1 MASRQPSDENADPNP
16 TVGQVSRLSSSR
28 MDAQQKPSE
37 ELTGLIERVSFFNE
51 ETGFAVLR
59 VKVAKR
65 RELLTVVGQLPSVNT
80 GEWIHASGNWV
91 RDREHGLQLQAV
103 ALKTTPPATPE
114 GMEKYLG
121 SGLIKGIG
129 PAYAQKL
136 IKHFGG
142 QIIDVIENRSKLLEQ
157 IDGIG
162 PMRRHKIRRSWNEQ
176 RLIRDIMIFLHS
188 HGVGTGRAVRI
199 YKTYGDK
206 AIETIRANPYR
217 LCQDI
222 RGIGFKTA
230 DQIAQKTGIPPHS
243 ILRARAGIL
252 HLLREAAAK
261 GHCRLPQNLLLEQ
274 SANLLQIDDA
284 IIQTGLRQSLETQ
297 ELLLYPKSDIKE
309 TQKALRTV
317 DNRQST
323 LAPEEPVVYLPA
335 LRRAEQTI
343 ADRFLSLSARPAA
356 YPPMDIPKA
365 IQWSQKKIGIT
376 LAPAQIQAI
385 STVLTHRAI
394 IVTGG
399 PGVGKTT
406 LLCALLK
413 ILAAKQIPS
422 LLCAPTGRA
431 AKRMTESTGQPA
443 KTIHRL
449 LEIDP
454 QRGGFQRNESRPLD
468 TQLLIVDECSMVDVP
483 LMHRLLRALPEHG
496 HLLLIGDVDQLPSV
510 GPGSVLRDLIAST
523 TAPVVRL
530 TEIFRQAAGSQI
542 IAAAHQI
549 NRGQT
554 PAFASPPSNSDF
566 FLIKRDEPEKL
577 LSTLLHVVK
586 NRIPRRF
593 QADPIRDVQVLCP
606 MNRGSLGT
614 RALNDELQNALN
626 PSQPTQPAVN
636 RAGWQ
641 FRPGDKVIQTEN
653 NYDKEVFNGDIGQIT
668 KIDPVEQTVSIRF
681 DDRNVPY
688 EFGELDQLSLAYAI
702 TIHKAQGSEFPYVVI
717 PLASQQ
723 YIMLQR
729 NLLYTGITRG
739 RKLVVLIGQPK
750 ALDLAVQNAR
760 YEQRFSGLLQ
770 LLRLK
775 NA

>member
-1 MASRQPSDENADPNP
+1 
-16 TVGQVSRLSSSR
+16 
-28 MDAQQKPSE
+28 MDAHQNPGD
-37 ELTGLIERVSFFNE
+37 ELAGLIERVSFFNE

-65 RELLTVVGQLPSVNT
+65 RELLTVVGQLPSVNA
-80 GEWIHASGNWV
+80 GEWIHASGHWV
-91 RDREHGLQLQAV
+91 RDGEHGLQLRAS
-103 ALKTTPPATPE
+103 AIKTTPPATPE

-136 IKHFGG
+136 VKHFGG

-162 PMRRHKIRRSWNEQ
+162 PMRRRKIRQSWNEQ

-206 AIETIRANPYR
+206 SIEVVRANPYL
-217 LCQDI
+217 LCRDI

-243 ILRARAGIL
+243 VLRARAGIL

-261 GHCRLPQNLLLEQ
+261 GHCYLPQNFLLEQ
-274 SANLLQIDDA
+274 SAKLLQIDDSV
-284 IIQTGLRQSLETQ
+284 IQAGLRQSLETQ
-297 ELLLYPKSDIKE
+297 ELLLCPKTKSDESKE
-309 TQKALRTV
+309 TQKAPRTV
-317 DNRQST
+317 KSRQSDS
-323 LAPEEPVVYLPA
+323 EEPAVYLPA
-335 LRRAEQTI
+335 LRRAEQII
-343 ADRFLSLSARPAA
+343 ANRFLSLASHPAA
-356 YPPMDIPKA
+356 YPSIDVPKA

-385 STVLTHRAI
+385 STILARRVV

-406 LLCALLK
+406 LLRALLK
-413 ILAAKQIPS
+413 ILGAKQIPF

-431 AKRMTESTGQPA
+431 AKRMTESTGKAA

-449 LEIDP
+449 LEMDS
-454 QRGGFQRNESRPLD
+454 QRGGFQRDESRPLD

-483 LMHRLLRALPEHG
+483 LMRRLLCALPKCG

-510 GPGSVLRDLIAST
+510 GPGSALRDLIASAI
-523 TAPVVRL
+523 APVIRL
-530 TEIFRQAAGSQI
+530 TEIFRQTAGSQI

-554 PAFASPPSNSDF
+554 PAFGSAPSNSDF
-566 FLIKRDEPEKL
+566 FLIRRDEPETI
-577 LSTLLHVVK
+577 LSTLLVVVK

-593 QADPIRDVQVLCP
+593 HADPIGDVQVLCP
-606 MNRGSLGT
+606 MNRSGLGT

-626 PSQPTQPAVN
+626 PPQPNQPVVN
-636 RAGWQ
+636 RCGRQ
-641 FRPGDKVIQTEN
+641 FRLGDKVIQTEN

-668 KIDPVEQTVSIRF
+668 NIDAVEQTVSIRL
-681 DDRNVPY
+681 DGRDVLY
-688 EFGELDQLSLAYAI
+688 DFGELDELSLAYAI

-739 RKLVVLIGQPK
+739 RKLVVVIGQPK
-750 ALDLAVQNAR
+750 ALAIAVQNAR
-760 YEQRFSGLLQ
+760 CERRFSGLPQ
-770 LLRLK
+770 LLCPQ
-775 NA
+775 NT

>member
-1 MASRQPSDENADPNP
+1 
-16 TVGQVSRLSSSR
+16 
-28 MDAQQKPSE
+28 MDAPQNPNE
-37 ELTGLIERVSFFNE
+37 ELAGLIERVSFFNE

-59 VKVAKR
+59 VKVPER
-65 RELLTVVGQLPSVNT
+65 RELLTVVGQLPSVNA
-80 GEWIHASGNWV
+80 GEWIHASGKWA
-91 RDREHGLQLQAV
+91 RDREHGLQLRA
-103 ALKTTPPATPE
+103 AAIKTTPPSTPE
-114 GMEKYLG
+114 GMEKYLA

-136 IKHFGG
+136 VERFGG

-157 IDGIG
+157 IEGIG
-162 PMRRHKIRRSWNEQ
+162 PMRRRKIRQSWNEQ

-188 HGVGTGRAVRI
+188 HGVGTSRAVRI

-206 AIETIRANPYR
+206 AIETVRANPYL
-217 LCQDI
+217 LCRDI

-243 ILRARAGIL
+243 ILRSRAGIL

-261 GHCRLPQNLLLEQ
+261 GHCRLPQKILMEQ
-274 SANLLQIDDA
+274 STKLLQVDGA
-284 IIQTGLRQSLETQ
+284 VIQTGLRQSLEAQ
-297 ELLLYPKSDIKE
+297 ELLLCPESDGNEKRQ
-309 TQKALRTV
+309 QKAPRTEES
-317 DNRQST
+317 RQ
-323 LAPEEPVVYLPA
+323 LASEEAAIYLPA

-343 ADRFLSLSARPAA
+343 ADRFLSLAAHPAA
-356 YPPMDIPKA
+356 YPPMNVPKA

-376 LAPAQIQAI
+376 LAHTQIQAI
-385 STVLTHRAI
+385 STVLAHRVV

-406 LLCALLK
+406 LLRALLK
-413 ILAAKQIPS
+413 ILDAKQIPF

-449 LEIDP
+449 LEMDP

-483 LMHRLLRALPEHG
+483 LMRRLLCALPEHG

-510 GPGSVLRDLIAST
+510 GPGSVLRDLIASAI
-523 TAPVVRL
+523 APVERL
-530 TEIFRQAAGSQI
+530 AKIFRQAEGSQI
-542 IAAAHQI
+542 IATAHQI

-554 PAFASPPSNSDF
+554 PAFGSAPSNSDF
-566 FLIKRDEPEKL
+566 FFIQRDEPETI
-577 LSTLLHVVK
+577 LSTLLRVVRD
-586 NRIPRRF
+586 RIPRRF

-626 PSQPTQPAVN
+626 PSQSNQLVVN
-636 RAGWQ
+636 RFGRQ
-641 FRPGDKVIQTEN
+641 FRLGDKVIQTEN
-653 NYDKEVFNGDIGQIT
+653 NYDKEIFNGDIGQIT
-668 KIDPVEQTVSIRF
+668 KIDTVEQTVSVRF
-681 DDRNVPY
+681 DDRDVLY
-688 EFGELDQLSLAYAI
+688 DFGELDELSLAYAI

-739 RKLVVLIGQPK
+739 RKLVVVIGQPK
-750 ALDLAVQNAR
+750 ALAIAVQNTR
-760 YEQRFSGLLQ
+760 YEQRFSGLPQLLQ
-770 LLRLK
+770 LK
-775 NA
+775 DA

>member
-1 MASRQPSDENADPNP
+1 
-16 TVGQVSRLSSSR
+16 
-28 MDAQQKPSE
+28 MDAQQKPSD

-59 VKVAKR
+59 VKVAKQ
-65 RELLTVVGQLPSVNT
+65 RELLTVVGQLPSVNA

-91 RDREHGLQLQAV
+91 RNREHGLQLRA
-103 ALKTTPPATPE
+103 AAIKTTPPDTPE
-114 GMEKYLG
+114 GMVKYLG

-136 IKHFGG
+136 VKRFGR

-162 PMRRHKIRRSWNEQ
+162 PMRRHKIRQSWNEQ
-176 RLIRDIMIFLHS
+176 HLIRDIMIFLHS

-206 AIETIRANPYR
+206 AIETIRANPYL

-252 HLLREAAAK
+252 HLLREASAK

-274 SANLLQIDDA
+274 SANLLQIDHA
-284 IIQTGLRQSLETQ
+284 IIQAGLRQSLEAR
-297 ELLLYPKSDIKE
+297 ELLLCPKIDETEE
-309 TQKALRTV
+309 TQKNLKTAE
-317 DNRQST
+317 NRQSAT
-323 LAPEEPVVYLPA
+323 TSEEPAIYLPA

-343 ADRFLSLSARPAA
+343 ADRFLSLAARPSG
-356 YPPMDIPKA
+356 YPPMNIPQA
-365 IQWSQKKIGIT
+365 IEWSQKKIGIT

-385 STVLTHRAI
+385 STVLAYRAV

-413 ILAAKQIPS
+413 ILDAKQIPF

-449 LEIDP
+449 LEMDP

-510 GPGSVLRDLIAST
+510 GPGSALRDLIANA
-523 TAPVVRL
+523 TAPVVQL

-542 IAAAHQI
+542 IANAHQI
-549 NRGQT
+549 NRGQI
-554 PAFASPPSNSDF
+554 PAFASTPSNSDF
-566 FLIKRDEPEKL
+566 FLIKRDEPEKI

-593 QADPIRDVQVLCP
+593 QADPIRDVQILCP

-626 PSQPTQPAVN
+626 PPQPTQPAVN

-702 TIHKAQGSEFPYVVI
+702 TIHKAQGSEFSYVVI

-739 RKLVVLIGQPK
+739 RKLVVVIGQPK
-750 ALDLAVQNAR
+750 ALAIAVHNTR
-760 YEQRFSGLLQ
+760 YEQRFSGLPQ
-770 LLRLK
+770 LLRPQ

>member
-1 MASRQPSDENADPNP
+1 
-16 TVGQVSRLSSSR
+16 
-28 MDAQQKPSE
+28 MDAQQKPSD
-37 ELTGLIERVSFFNE
+37 ELAGLIERVSFFNE

-65 RELLTVVGQLPSVNT
+65 RELLTVVGQLPSVNA

-91 RDREHGLQLQAV
+91 RDREHGLQLRAD
-103 ALKTTPPATPE
+103 AIKTTPPATPE
-114 GMEKYLG
+114 GMVKYLG

-136 IKHFGG
+136 VKRFGR
-142 QIIDVIENRSKLLEQ
+142 QIIDIIENRSKLLEQ

-206 AIETIRANPYR
+206 AIETICANPYL

-274 SANLLQIDDA
+274 SAKLLQIDDA
-284 IIQTGLRQSLETQ
+284 IIQAGLRQSLETQ
-297 ELLLYPKSDIKE
+297 ELLLCPKIDESEE
-309 TQKALRTV
+309 TQKALRTAE
-317 DNRQST
+317 NRQPENDS
-323 LAPEEPVVYLPA
+323 EEPAIYLPA

-343 ADRFLSLSARPAA
+343 ADRFLALAARPSG
-356 YPPMDIPKA
+356 YPPMNIPKA
-365 IQWSQKKIGIT
+365 IEWSQKKIGIT

-385 STVLTHRAI
+385 STVLTHRAV

-413 ILAAKQIPS
+413 ILAAKQIPF

-449 LEIDP
+449 LEMDP

-510 GPGSVLRDLIAST
+510 GPGSALQDLIAST

-530 TEIFRQAAGSQI
+530 TEIFRQSAGSQI
-542 IAAAHQI
+542 IANAHQI

-554 PAFASPPSNSDF
+554 PAFASTPSNSDF
-566 FLIKRDEPEKL
+566 FLIQRDEPEKI

-593 QADPIRDVQVLCP
+593 QADPIRDIQILCP

-614 RALNDELQNALN
+614 RSLNDELQNALN
-626 PSQPTQPAVN
+626 PSQPNQLTVN

-641 FRPGDKVIQTEN
+641 FRHGDKVIQTEN

-681 DDRNVPY
+681 DDRDVLY
-688 EFGELDQLSLAYAI
+688 DFGALDELSLAYAI

-739 RKLVVLIGQPK
+739 RKLVVVIGQPK
-750 ALDLAVQNAR
+750 ALALAVQNAR

>member
-1 MASRQPSDENADPNP
+1 
-16 TVGQVSRLSSSR
+16 
-28 MDAQQKPSE
+28 MDSQQKPSE

-65 RELLTVVGQLPSVNT
+65 RELLTVVGQLPSVNA
-80 GEWIHASGNWV
+80 GEWIHAFGNWV
-91 RDREHGLQLQAV
+91 RDREHGLQLRA
-103 ALKTTPPATPE
+103 AAIKTTPPTTPE

-136 IKHFGG
+136 LKRFGR

-162 PMRRHKIRRSWNEQ
+162 PRRRRKIRQSWSEQ

-206 AIETIRANPYR
+206 AIETIRANPYL

-230 DQIAQKTGIPPHS
+230 DQIAQKIGIPPHS

-261 GHCRLPQNLLLEQ
+261 GHCYLPQNLLLEQ
-274 SANLLQIDDA
+274 SAKLLQIDDSV
-284 IIQTGLRQSLETQ
+284 IQAGLRQSLETQ
-297 ELLLYPKSDIKE
+297 ELLLCPKIDESEE
-309 TQKALRTV
+309 TQKAFRTAENQQPAP
-317 DNRQST
+317 D
-323 LAPEEPVVYLPA
+323 PEEPAVYLPA

-343 ADRFLSLSARPAA
+343 AVRFLSLAARPVG

-365 IQWSQKKIGIT
+365 IEWSQKKIGIT

-385 STVLTHRAI
+385 STILAHRVVI
-394 IVTGG
+394 LTGG

-413 ILAAKQIPS
+413 ILAAKQIPF

-431 AKRMTESTGQPA
+431 AKRITESTGRPA

-468 TQLLIVDECSMVDVP
+468 TQLLIVDECSMVDVL

-510 GPGSVLRDLIAST
+510 GPGSALRDIIASG
-523 TAPVVRL
+523 TAPVAQL

-542 IAAAHQI
+542 IANAHQI

-554 PAFASPPSNSDF
+554 PEFASTPSNSDF
-566 FLIKRDEPEKL
+566 FLIKRNEPEKL

-626 PSQPTQPAVN
+626 PPQPNQPAVN

-641 FRPGDKVIQTEN
+641 FRLCDKVIQTEN

-688 EFGELDQLSLAYAI
+688 DFGELDELSLAYAI

-739 RKLVVLIGQPK
+739 RKLVVVIGQPK
-750 ALDLAVQNAR
+750 ALAIAVKNAR
-760 YEQRFSGLLQ
+760 YEQRFSGLPQ
-770 LLRLK
+770 LLRPQ

>member
-1 MASRQPSDENADPNP
+1 MGAQQNPSDEIA
-16 TVGQVSRLSSSR
+16 
-28 MDAQQKPSE
+28 
-37 ELTGLIERVSFFNE
+37 GLIERVSFFNE

-59 VKVAKR
+59 VKVAKQ
-65 RELLTVVGQLPSVNT
+65 REFLTVVGQLPSVNA

-103 ALKTTPPATPE
+103 AIKTTPPATPE

-136 IKHFGG
+136 VKQFGG
-142 QIIDVIENRSKLLEQ
+142 QIIDVVENRSKLLEQ

-162 PMRRHKIRRSWNEQ
+162 PMRRRKIRQSWNEQ

-206 AIETIRANPYR
+206 AIETIRANPYL
-217 LCQDI
+217 LCKDI

-243 ILRARAGIL
+243 VLRARAGIL

-274 SANLLQIDDA
+274 SAKLLQIDDA
-284 IIQTGLRQSLETQ
+284 VIQAGLRQSLETQ
-297 ELLLYPKSDIKE
+297 ELLICPKIEESNA
-309 TQKALRTV
+309 TQKVPRMAE
-317 DNRQST
+317 NRQST
-323 LAPEEPVVYLPA
+323 LAPEEEPAVYLPT

-343 ADRFLSLSARPAA
+343 ANRFLSLAARPAA

-365 IQWSQKKIGIT
+365 IQWIQKKIGIT

-385 STVLTHRAI
+385 STVLAHRVV

-406 LLCALLK
+406 ILRALLK
-413 ILAAKQIPS
+413 ILDAKQIPFF
-422 LLCAPTGRA
+422 LCAPTGRA
-431 AKRMTESTGQPA
+431 AKRMTESTSQPA

-449 LEIDP
+449 LEMDP

-483 LMHRLLRALPEHG
+483 LMQRLLRALPEHG

-510 GPGSVLRDLIAST
+510 GPGSALRDLIASA

-530 TEIFRQAAGSQI
+530 TEIFRQSTGSQI
-542 IAAAHQI
+542 IAASHQI

-554 PAFASPPSNSDF
+554 PAFTSTPSNSDF
-566 FLIKRDEPEKL
+566 FFIQRDEPEKI

-586 NRIPRRF
+586 NRIPQRF
-593 QADPIRDVQVLCP
+593 QAESIRDVQVLCP

-614 RALNDELQNALN
+614 RDLNTELQNALN
-626 PSQPTQPAVN
+626 PPQPNQPVAN
-636 RAGWQ
+636 RFGWQ
-641 FRPGDKVIQTEN
+641 FRPRDKVIQTEN
-653 NYDKEVFNGDIGQIT
+653 NYNKEVFNGDIGQIT
-668 KIDPVEQTVSIRF
+668 KIDPVEQIASIRF

-688 EFGELDQLSLAYAI
+688 EFGELDELSLAYAI

-750 ALDLAVQNAR
+750 ALAIAVKNIR
-760 YEQRFSGLLQ
+760 YEQRFSGLPQ
-770 LLRLK
+770 LLRPK

>member
-1 MASRQPSDENADPNP
+1 
-16 TVGQVSRLSSSR
+16 
-28 MDAQQKPSE
+28 MDAQQNPSD
-37 ELTGLIERVSFFNE
+37 ELVGLIERVSFFNE

-59 VKVAKR
+59 VQVAKQ
-65 RELLTVVGQLPSVNT
+65 RELLTVVGQLPSVNA

-91 RDREHGLQLQAV
+91 RNREHGLQLRAD
-103 ALKTTPPATPE
+103 AIKTTPPATPE

-136 IKHFGG
+136 VKRFGR

-188 HGVGTGRAVRI
+188 RGVGTGRAVRI

-206 AIETIRANPYR
+206 AIETVRANPYL

-243 ILRARAGIL
+243 VLRARAGIL

-274 SANLLQIDDA
+274 SAKLLQIDDSV
-284 IIQTGLRQSLETQ
+284 IQAGLRQNLETQ
-297 ELLLYPKSDIKE
+297 ELLLCPKSDESKE
-309 TQKALRTV
+309 TQKAPRTAE
-317 DNRQST
+317 NRQSA
-323 LAPEEPVVYLPA
+323 LDPEEPAVYLPA
-335 LRRAEQTI
+335 LRRAEQII
-343 ADRFLSLSARPAA
+343 AERFLSLSARPAA
-356 YPPMDIPKA
+356 YPPMDVPKA
-365 IQWSQKKIGIT
+365 IEWSQKKIGIA

-385 STVLTHRAI
+385 STVLTHRVV

-406 LLCALLK
+406 ILRVLLK
-413 ILAAKQIPS
+413 ILAAKQIPF
-422 LLCAPTGRA
+422 LLGAPTGRA

-449 LEIDP
+449 LEMDP

-483 LMHRLLRALPEHG
+483 LMHRLLRALPKHG

-510 GPGSVLRDLIAST
+510 GPGSVLRDLIARATS
-523 TAPVVRL
+523 PVVRL

-549 NRGQT
+549 NRGQN
-554 PAFASPPSNSDF
+554 PAFATIPSNSDF
-566 FLIKRDEPEKL
+566 FFIQRDEPEKI

-586 NRIPRRF
+586 NRIPQRF
-593 QADPIRDVQVLCP
+593 QADPIRDLQVLCP
-606 MNRGSLGT
+606 MNRGNLGT

-626 PSQPTQPAVN
+626 PPQSNQPAAN
-636 RAGWQ
+636 RFGWQ
-641 FRPGDKVIQTEN
+641 FRPRDKVIQTEN

-688 EFGELDQLSLAYAI
+688 DFGELDELSLAYAI

-750 ALDLAVQNAR
+750 AIAIAVHNTR
-760 YEQRFSGLLQ
+760 YEQRFSGLPQ
-770 LLRLK
+770 LLHPK

>member
-1 MASRQPSDENADPNP
+1 MNARQNSSDELA
-16 TVGQVSRLSSSR
+16 
-28 MDAQQKPSE
+28 
-37 ELTGLIERVSFFNE
+37 GLIERVSFFNE

-65 RELLTVVGQLPSVNT
+65 RDLLTVVGQLPSVNA
-80 GEWIHASGNWV
+80 GEWIHASGHWV
-91 RDREHGLQLQAV
+91 RDGDHGLQLRAS
-103 ALKTTPPATPE
+103 AIKTTPPATPE

-136 IKHFGG
+136 VERFGG
-142 QIIDVIENRSKLLEQ
+142 RIIGVIENRSKLLEQ

-162 PMRRHKIRRSWNEQ
+162 PMRRRKIRQSWNEQ

-206 AIETIRANPYR
+206 AIEVVRANPYL
-217 LCQDI
+217 LCRDI

-243 ILRARAGIL
+243 VLRARAGIL
-252 HLLREAAAK
+252 HLVREAAAK
-261 GHCRLPQNLLLEQ
+261 GHCYLPQNLLLEQ
-274 SANLLQIDDA
+274 SAKLLQIDVA
-284 IIQTGLRQSLETQ
+284 VIQAGLRQSLEAR
-297 ELLLYPKSDIKE
+297 ELLLCPKGDESKE
-309 TQKALRTV
+309 TQKATETLKSL
-317 DNRQST
+317 QSDSK
-323 LAPEEPVVYLPA
+323 EPAVYLPA

-343 ADRFLSLSARPAA
+343 AERFLSLASHPAV
-356 YPPMDIPKA
+356 YPPIDVPKA
-365 IQWSQKKIGIT
+365 IEWSQKKIGIT

-385 STVLTHRAI
+385 STILAHRVV

-406 LLCALLK
+406 LLRALLK
-413 ILAAKQIPS
+413 ILGAKQIPF

-431 AKRMTESTGQPA
+431 AKRMTESTGKAA

-449 LEIDP
+449 LEMDP

-483 LMHRLLRALPEHG
+483 LMRRLLCALSQRG

-510 GPGSVLRDLIAST
+510 GPGSVLRDLIASAI
-523 TAPVVRL
+523 APVVRL

-554 PAFASPPSNSDF
+554 PAFGHTPSNSDF
-566 FLIKRDEPEKL
+566 FLIRRDEPETI
-577 LSTLLHVVK
+577 LSTLFVVVK

-593 QADPIRDVQVLCP
+593 HADPIGDVQILCP
-606 MNRGSLGT
+606 MNRGGLGT

-626 PSQPTQPAVN
+626 PPQPNQPVVN
-636 RAGWQ
+636 RFGRQ
-641 FRPGDKVIQTEN
+641 FRLGDKVIQTEN

-668 KIDPVEQTVSIRF
+668 NIDAVEQTVSIRL
-681 DDRNVPY
+681 DGRDVLY
-688 EFGELDQLSLAYAI
+688 DFGELDELSLAYAI
-702 TIHKAQGSEFPYVVI
+702 TIHKAQGSEFPCVVI

-750 ALDLAVQNAR
+750 ALAVAIQNIR
-760 YEQRFSGLLQ
+760 YERRFSGLPQ
-770 LLRLK
+770 LLCPP

>member
-1 MASRQPSDENADPNP
+1 
-16 TVGQVSRLSSSR
+16 
-28 MDAQQKPSE
+28 MDAQQNPSD
-37 ELTGLIERVSFFNE
+37 ELAGLIERVSFFNE

-59 VKVAKR
+59 VQVAKR
-65 RELLTVVGQLPSVNT
+65 PELLTVVGQLPSVNA
-80 GEWIHASGNWV
+80 GEWIHASGSWV
-91 RDREHGLQLQAV
+91 RDREHGLQLRAS
-103 ALKTTPPATPE
+103 AIKTTPPATSE

-136 IKHFGG
+136 VERFGG

-162 PMRRHKIRRSWNEQ
+162 PMRRRKIRQSWNEQ

-206 AIETIRANPYR
+206 AIEVVRANPYL

-261 GHCRLPQNLLLEQ
+261 GHCRLPQKILLEQ
-274 SANLLQIDDA
+274 SAKLLQIDDDV
-284 IIQTGLRQSLETQ
+284 IQAGLRQSLETQ
-297 ELLLYPKSDIKE
+297 ELLLCPKSDENEKR
-309 TQKALRTV
+309 QKAPRTAES
-317 DNRQST
+317 RQS
-323 LAPEEPVVYLPA
+323 ACDSEDPAVYLPA

-343 ADRFLSLSARPAA
+343 ANRFLSLAARPAA

-365 IQWSQKKIGIT
+365 IQWIQKKIGIT

-385 STVLTHRAI
+385 STVLAHRVV

-406 LLCALLK
+406 ILRALLK
-413 ILAAKQIPS
+413 ILDAKQIPS

-431 AKRMTESTGQPA
+431 ARRITESTGQPA

-449 LEIDP
+449 LEMDP

-510 GPGSVLRDLIAST
+510 GPGSVLRDLIASAI
-523 TAPVVRL
+523 APVVRL
-530 TEIFRQAAGSQI
+530 TEIFRQAGSSQI
-542 IAAAHQI
+542 IAAAHRI

-554 PAFASPPSNSDF
+554 PAFGSAPSDSDF
-566 FLIKRDEPEKL
+566 FLIQRDQPETI
-577 LSTLLHVVK
+577 LSTLLRVVK

-593 QADPIRDVQVLCP
+593 QADPIGDIQVLCP
-606 MNRGSLGT
+606 MNRGGLGT

-626 PSQPTQPAVN
+626 PPQPTQPAVN

-668 KIDPVEQTVSIRF
+668 KIDSVEQTVSIRF
-681 DDRNVPY
+681 DDRDVLY
-688 EFGELDQLSLAYAI
+688 DFGELDELSLAYAI

-739 RKLVVLIGQPK
+739 RKLVVVIGQAK
-750 ALDLAVQNAR
+750 ALAIAVQNTR
-760 YEQRFSGLLQ
+760 YKQRFSGLLQ
-770 LLRLK
+770 LLHSK
-775 NA
+775 ND

>member
-1 MASRQPSDENADPNP
+1 
-16 TVGQVSRLSSSR
+16 
-28 MDAQQKPSE
+28 MDAQQNPSD
-37 ELTGLIERVSFFNE
+37 ELAGLIERVSYFNE

-59 VKVAKR
+59 VQVAKQ
-65 RELLTVVGQLPSVNT
+65 RELLTVVGQLPSVNA
-80 GEWIHASGNWV
+80 GEWIHASGHWV
-91 RDREHGLQLQAV
+91 RDREHGLQLQAS
-103 ALKTTPPATPE
+103 AIKTTAPATPE

-129 PAYAQKL
+129 PAYAQKMV
-136 IKHFGG
+136 KHFGG
-142 QIIDVIENRSKLLEQ
+142 QIINVIENRSKLLEQ

-162 PMRRHKIRRSWNEQ
+162 PMRRRKIRQSWNEQ

-206 AIETIRANPYR
+206 AIETVRANPYL

-243 ILRARAGIL
+243 VLRARAGIL

-274 SANLLQIDDA
+274 SAKLLQIDDSV
-284 IIQTGLRQSLETQ
+284 IQAGLRQNLETQ
-297 ELLLYPKSDIKE
+297 ELLLCPKSDESKE
-309 TQKALRTV
+309 TQKAPRTAE
-317 DNRQST
+317 NRQSA
-323 LAPEEPVVYLPA
+323 LDPEEPAVYLPA
-335 LRRAEQTI
+335 LRRAEQII
-343 ADRFLSLSARPAA
+343 AERFLSLSARPDA
-356 YPPMDIPKA
+356 YPPMDVPKA
-365 IQWSQKKIGIT
+365 IEWSQKKIGIA

-385 STVLTHRAI
+385 STVLTHRVV

-406 LLCALLK
+406 ILCVLLK
-413 ILAAKQIPS
+413 ILAAKQIPF
-422 LLCAPTGRA
+422 LLGAPTGRA

-449 LEIDP
+449 LEMDP

-483 LMHRLLRALPEHG
+483 LMHRLLRALPKHG

-523 TAPVVRL
+523 TSPVVRL
-530 TEIFRQAAGSQI
+530 TEIFRQSAGSQI

-549 NRGQT
+549 NRGQN
-554 PAFASPPSNSDF
+554 PAFATTPFNSDF
-566 FLIKRDEPEKL
+566 FFIQRDEPEKI

-586 NRIPRRF
+586 NRIPQRF
-593 QADPIRDVQVLCP
+593 QADPIRDLQVLCP
-606 MNRGSLGT
+606 MNRGNLGT

-626 PSQPTQPAVN
+626 PPQPNQPAAN
-636 RAGWQ
+636 RFGWQ
-641 FRPGDKVIQTEN
+641 FRPRDKVIQTEN

-688 EFGELDQLSLAYAI
+688 DFGELDELSLAYAI

-750 ALDLAVQNAR
+750 ALAIAVHNTR
-760 YEQRFSGLLQ
+760 YEQRFSGLPQ
-770 LLRLK
+770 LLHPK

>member
-1 MASRQPSDENADPNP
+1 MDVQQNPSDELA
-16 TVGQVSRLSSSR
+16 
-28 MDAQQKPSE
+28 
-37 ELTGLIERVSFFNE
+37 GLIERVSFFNE

-65 RELLTVVGQLPSVNT
+65 RELLTVVGQLPSVNA

-103 ALKTTPPATPE
+103 VLKTTPPATPE
-114 GMEKYLG
+114 GMEKYFG

-136 IKHFGG
+136 VKHFGR

-162 PMRRHKIRRSWNEQ
+162 PMRRRKIRQSWNEQ

-206 AIETIRANPYR
+206 AIETIRANPYL

-252 HLLREAAAK
+252 HILREAAAK
-261 GHCRLPQNLLLEQ
+261 GHCRLPQNLLLKQ

-297 ELLLYPKSDIKE
+297 ELLLCPKIDESEE
-309 TQKALRTV
+309 TQKTLRTAE
-317 DNRQST
+317 NRQPANDS
-323 LAPEEPVVYLPA
+323 EEPVIYLPA
-335 LRRAEQTI
+335 LRRAEQII
-343 ADRFLSLSARPAA
+343 ADRFLALAARLSG
-356 YPPMDIPKA
+356 YPPMNIPKA
-365 IQWSQKKIGIT
+365 IKWSQKKIGIT
-376 LAPAQIQAI
+376 LASAQIQAI
-385 STVLTHRAI
+385 STVLTHRAV

-413 ILAAKQIPS
+413 ILAAKQIPF
-422 LLCAPTGRA
+422 LLGAPTGRA

-449 LEIDP
+449 LEMDP

-468 TQLLIVDECSMVDVP
+468 TQLLIIDECSMVDVP

-510 GPGSVLRDLIAST
+510 GPGAVLQDLITST

-542 IAAAHQI
+542 IANAHQI

-554 PAFASPPSNSDF
+554 PAFTSTPSNSDF
-566 FLIKRDEPEKL
+566 FLIKRDEPEKI

-626 PSQPTQPAVN
+626 PPQPNQPAVN

-641 FRPGDKVIQTEN
+641 FRHGDKVIQTEN

-668 KIDPVEQTVSIRF
+668 EIDPVEQTVSIRF

-688 EFGELDQLSLAYAI
+688 DFGALDELSLAYAI

-739 RKLVVLIGQPK
+739 RKFVVIIGQSK
-750 ALDLAVQNAR
+750 ALAIAVQNAR

>member
-1 MASRQPSDENADPNP
+1 
-16 TVGQVSRLSSSR
+16 
-28 MDAQQKPSE
+28 MDAQQNPSD
-37 ELTGLIERVSFFNE
+37 ELAGLIERVSYFNE

-59 VKVAKR
+59 VKVAKQ
-65 RELLTVVGQLPSVNT
+65 RELLTVVGKLPSVNA

-162 PMRRHKIRRSWNEQ
+162 PMRRRKIRQSWNEQ

-206 AIETIRANPYR
+206 AIETIRANPYL

-230 DQIAQKTGIPPHS
+230 DQIAQKTGMPPHS
-243 ILRARAGIL
+243 VLRARAGIL

-274 SANLLQIDDA
+274 SAKLLQIDNA
-284 IIQTGLRQSLETQ
+284 VIQAGLRQSLETQ
-297 ELLLYPKSDIKE
+297 ELLLCPKSDESKE
-309 TQKALRTV
+309 TQKAPRTAE
-317 DNRQST
+317 NQQSA
-323 LAPEEPVVYLPA
+323 LASEEPAVYLPA

-343 ADRFLSLSARPAA
+343 ANRFLSLSARPAA

-365 IQWSQKKIGIT
+365 IQWIQKKIGIT

-385 STVLTHRAI
+385 STALTHRVV

-406 LLCALLK
+406 ILRALLK
-413 ILAAKQIPS
+413 ILAAKQIPF

-449 LEIDP
+449 LEIDT

-483 LMHRLLRALPEHG
+483 LMHRLLRALPEHDG

-510 GPGSVLRDLIAST
+510 GPGSALRDLIASA

-554 PAFASPPSNSDF
+554 PAFTSTPSNSDF
-566 FLIKRDEPEKL
+566 FFIQRDEPEKI

-586 NRIPRRF
+586 NRIPQRF
-593 QADPIRDVQVLCP
+593 RAASIRDVQVLCP

-614 RALNDELQNALN
+614 RALNTELQNALN
-626 PSQPTQPAVN
+626 PPQPNQPAAN
-636 RAGWQ
+636 RFGWQ
-641 FRPGDKVIQTEN
+641 FRLHDKVIQTEN

-668 KIDPVEQTVSIRF
+668 KIDPVEQTVSILF
-681 DDRNVPY
+681 DNRNVPY
-688 EFGELDQLSLAYAI
+688 DFGELDELSLAYAI

-750 ALDLAVQNAR
+750 AIAIAVHNTR
-760 YEQRFSGLLQ
+760 YEQRFSGLPQ
-770 LLRLK
+770 LLHPQ

>member
-1 MASRQPSDENADPNP
+1 MDVQQNPSDELA
-16 TVGQVSRLSSSR
+16 
-28 MDAQQKPSE
+28 
-37 ELTGLIERVSFFNE
+37 GLIERVSYFNE

-59 VKVAKR
+59 VQVAKQ
-65 RELLTVVGQLPSVNT
+65 RELLTVVGQLPSVNA

-162 PMRRHKIRRSWNEQ
+162 PMRRRKIRQSWNEQ

-206 AIETIRANPYR
+206 AIETIRANPYL
-217 LCQDI
+217 LCRDI

-243 ILRARAGIL
+243 VLRARAGIL

-274 SANLLQIDDA
+274 SAKLLQIDNA
-284 IIQTGLRQSLETQ
+284 VIQAGLRQSLETQ
-297 ELLLYPKSDIKE
+297 ELLLCPNSDESKE
-309 TQKALRTV
+309 TQKAPRTAE
-317 DNRQST
+317 NRQSA
-323 LAPEEPVVYLPA
+323 LASEEAAVYLPA

-343 ADRFLSLSARPAA
+343 ANRFLSLSARPAA
-356 YPPMDIPKA
+356 YPPMDVPKA
-365 IQWSQKKIGIT
+365 IQWIQKKIGIT
-376 LAPAQIQAI
+376 LAPAQMQAV
-385 STVLTHRAI
+385 STALTHRVV

-406 LLCALLK
+406 ILRALLK
-413 ILAAKQIPS
+413 ILDAKQIPF

-483 LMHRLLRALPEHG
+483 LMRRLLCALPEHG

-510 GPGSVLRDLIAST
+510 GPGSVLRDLIASA

-554 PAFASPPSNSDF
+554 PAFTSTPSNSDF
-566 FLIKRDEPEKL
+566 FFIQRDEPEKI

-586 NRIPRRF
+586 NRIPQRF

-606 MNRGSLGT
+606 MNRGNLGT
-614 RALNDELQNALN
+614 RALNTELQNALN
-626 PSQPTQPAVN
+626 PPQPNQPAAN
-636 RAGWQ
+636 RFGWQ
-641 FRPGDKVIQTEN
+641 FRPHDKVIQTEN

-668 KIDPVEQTVSIRF
+668 KIDPIEQTVSILF
-681 DDRNVPY
+681 DNRNVPY
-688 EFGELDQLSLAYAI
+688 DFGELDELSLAYAI

-750 ALDLAVQNAR
+750 ALAIAVHNTR
-760 YEQRFSGLLQ
+760 YEQRFSGVPQ
-770 LLRLK
+770 LLHPK